1 MRFYCEVI
9 NTMTTPIQRYQSDL
23 SSKRIKADDKQLQA
37 VQHTQRL
44 FSELNSAPQKKPSF
58 LSSLFKINKT
68 PVRGLYLWGGT
79 GRGKTYLVDCFYE
92 CLPTKKKYRVH
103 FHRFMLDIH
112 QQLNDLPRSPNP
124 LEIIAVKL
132 AENMDVL
139 CLDEFHVHDIADA
152 MLLAGLLKAMFEQ
165 GITLVATS
173 NIAIHNLYKN
183 GLQRERFMYAIEL
196 LAEFTDEFDLGDG
209 VDYRFNILDES
220 EYFYILNQNK
230 TKEMGENFLLHKLT
244 ELAPCKPK
252 TNRSIEINNREIN
265 FISYA
270 DDVIWF
276 DFYELC
282 QTNRS
287 AHDYIE
293 IAERFHTILLS
304 NIQTFNEQDD
314 AAAKRFVHFIDAVY
328 DHNVKFLAT
337 STGEP
342 KELYRGKRMTFA
354 FDRTISRLTEMGTE
368 KYLKLAHNPTG
379 TIRTLS

>member
-1 MRFYCEVI
+1 
-9 NTMTTPIQRYQSDL
+9 MTPLQRYQTDL
-23 SSKRIKADDKQLQA
+23 RSKRIKTDDKQRQA
-37 VQHTQRL
+37 VQLTQRL
-44 FSELNSAPQKKPSF
+44 FSELSFSSQKKVSF
-58 LSSLFKINKT
+58 FSTLFKKNKI
-68 PVRGLYLWGGT
+68 PVHGLYLWGGT
-79 GRGKTYLVDCFYE
+79 GRGKTYLVDSFYE

-103 FHRFMLDIH
+103 FHRFMLDVH
-112 QQLNDLPRSPNP
+112 QQLDELPKLPNP
-124 LEIIAVKL
+124 LEVIAAKL
-132 AENMDVL
+132 AEKMDVL

-173 NIAIHNLYKN
+173 NIEIHNLYKN

-196 LAEFTDEFDLGDG
+196 LAKYTEEFDLGDG
-209 VDYRFNILDES
+209 TDYRFNILDQS
-220 EYFYILNQNK
+220 EHFYVFDDNK
-230 TKEMGENFLLHKLT
+230 TKEMGKDFLAYKFT

-252 TNRSIEINNREIN
+252 TNRSIKINNREIHY
-265 FISYA
+265 ISYA
-270 DDVIWF
+270 DDIIWF
-276 DFYELC
+276 DFHELC

-304 NIQTFNEQDD
+304 NIPLLNEHDD
-314 AAAKRFVHFIDAVY
+314 AAVKRFVHFIDAVY

-342 KELYRGKRMTFA
+342 KTLYRGNRMKFA

-368 KYLKLAHNPTG
+368 QYLKLAHNPTG

>member
-1 MRFYCEVI
+1 
-9 NTMTTPIQRYQSDL
+9 MTPLQRYQSDIQ
-23 SSKRIKADDKQLQA
+23 KRRIKTDDKQSEA

-44 FSELNSAPQKKPSF
+44 FSELNIASQTKNNF
-58 LSSLFKINKT
+58 LPSLFKKNKL

-79 GRGKTYLVDCFYE
+79 GRGKTYLVDSFYE

-112 QQLNDLPRSPNP
+112 QQLDDLPKLPNP
-124 LEIIAVKL
+124 LDIIAIQLSEK
-132 AENMDVL
+132 MDVL

-152 MLLAGLLKAMFEQ
+152 MLLAGLLKAMFKQ

-173 NIAIHNLYKN
+173 NIEIHNLYKN

-196 LAEFTDEFDLGDG
+196 LAEYTEEFDLGDG
-209 VDYRFNILDES
+209 TDYRFNILGES
-220 EYFYILNQNK
+220 EHFYVIDENK
-230 TKEMGENFLLHKLT
+230 TKEKGEDFLNYKFT
-244 ELAPCKPK
+244 ELAPCQPK
-252 TNRSIEINNREIN
+252 TNRSIEINNREIKY
-265 FISYA
+265 ILSA

-276 DFYELC
+276 DFHELC

-293 IAERFHTILLS
+293 IAESFHTILLS
-304 NIQTFNEQDD
+304 NIQVLNEHDD
-314 AAAKRFVHFIDAVY
+314 AAAKRFIHFIDAVY

-337 STGEP
+337 STAVP
-342 KELYRGKRMTFA
+342 SELYRGRRMGFA

-368 KYLKLAHNPTG
+368 QYLKLAHNPTG

>member
-1 MRFYCEVI
+1 
-9 NTMTTPIQRYQSDL
+9 MTPLQRYQLDL
-23 SSKRIKADDKQLQA
+23 HNRKIKTDDKQWQA
-37 VQHTQRL
+37 VQCTQRVYTEL
-44 FSELNSAPQKKPSF
+44 LISAKNKNSFFSSIIKRKK
-58 LSSLFKINKT
+58 N

-92 CLPTKKKYRVH
+92 CLPGDKKHRVH

-112 QQLNDLPRSPNP
+112 KQLKDLPHSPNP
-124 LEIIAVKL
+124 LNIIAANL
-132 AENMDVL
+132 AEKINVL

-173 NIAIHNLYKN
+173 NINIHNLYKN

-196 LAEFTDEFDLGDG
+196 LDKYTEEFDLGKG
-209 VDYRFNILDES
+209 TDYRFDILGKS
-220 EYFYILNQNK
+220 EHLYIIGEKK
-230 TKEMGENFLLHKLT
+230 TKEKGDDFLSYKFA
-244 ELAPCKPK
+244 ELAPCKAK
-252 TNRSIEINNREIN
+252 NNRSIEINNRKIHY
-265 FISYA
+265 ISSA

-293 IAERFHTILLS
+293 IAERYQAVLLS
-304 NIQTFNEQDD
+304 NVKVFSDQDD
-314 AAAKRFVHFIDAVY
+314 AAAKRFIHFIDAIY
-328 DHNVKFLAT
+328 DHNVKLLAT
-337 STGEP
+337 TNAAP
-342 KELYRGKRMTFA
+342 DKLYNGKRLAFA
-354 FDRTISRLTEMGTE
+354 FDRTISRLTEMGSD

-379 TIRTLS
+379 TVRTTN